1 MTPISR
7 RRLAWWGAAALA
19 CAAVF
24 AAYLDPT
31 LVVELGNRLWACF

>member
-1 MTPISR
+1 MTTGTR
-7 RRLAWWGAAALA
+7 RRWLGWGGAALA